1 MNMGKELSNGKMDK
15 EAIKHTIQTKYLNSY
30 KVIVAGGRDFDNYE
44 FLKEKL
50 DEISKMAQEKI
61 REITNSQ
68 ELNDLKVKVLGK
80 KGELT
85 EILKGMGQIA
95 AEQRPVVGSMINN
108 VRKEIEELISNK
120 EEEFKQKE
128 LKEKLEK
135 EKIDVT
141 LPAKKVKRG
150 SKHPL
155 NRIIEEVEDLFVSMG
170 YDVVSGPELETD
182 EYCFERLNL
191 PKGHPARDM
200 QDSFYI
206 TEEYL
211 LRTQTSAVQ
220 ARTMMAN
227 EEKSPIRVICPG
239 KTYRK
244 EDDATHSH
252 QFNQVEGLVIDKNI
266 TFADLKGTLE
276 VFMKHMLGENTELR
290 FRPSYFPFTEPSYE
304 VDVTCFKCGGKG
316 CNLCKQ
322 TGWIELLGSGMVHP
336 NVLKMNGYDPEKYS
350 GFAFGTGLD
359 RLAMFKYG
367 ITDMRLLYTNDV
379 RFLSQFDRKD

>member
-1 MNMGKELSNGKMDK
+1 MEEK
-15 EAIKHTIQTKYLNSY
+15 IKQIRVK
-30 KVIVAGGRDFDNYE
+30 AE
-44 FLKEKL
+44 
-50 DEISKMAQEKI
+50 DEISKIETI
-61 REITNSQ
+61 HD
-68 ELNDLKVKVLGK
+68 LNEVKVKILGK

-85 EILKGMGQIA
+85 EILRGMGSLSS
-95 AEQRPVVGSMINN
+95 EERPVIGNLVNK
-108 VRKEIEELISNK
+108 VRDEIEGLITSKETELK
-120 EEEFKQKE
+120 KKE
-128 LKEKLEK
+128 LQEKLQS

-141 LPAKKVKRG
+141 LPATKVKRG

-206 TEEYL
+206 TTEYL

-220 ARTMMAN
+220 ARAMMAN
-227 EEKSPIRVICPG
+227 TEKTPIRIIVPG
-239 KTYRK
+239 KTYRR

-252 QFNQVEGLVIDKNI
+252 QFNQVEGLVVDKNI
-266 TFADLKGTLE
+266 SFADLKGTLE
-276 VFMKHMLGENTELR
+276 IFMRKMLGENTQLR

-316 CNLCKQ
+316 CNLCKH
-322 TGWIELLGSGMVHP
+322 TGWIELLGSGVVHP
-336 NVLKMNGYDPEKYS
+336 NVLLMNGYDPDVYS

-379 RFLSQFDRKD
+379 KFLSQFDRKD

>member
-1 MNMGKELSNGKMDK
+1 M
-15 EAIKHTIQTKYLNSY
+15 
-30 KVIVAGGRDFDNYE
+30 
-44 FLKEKL
+44 KEKL
-50 DEISKMAQEKI
+50 ESIKKLAEEKVSKIQE
-61 REITNSQ
+61 RQ
-68 ELNDLKVKVLGK
+68 DLNDLKVKILGK

-85 EILKGMGQIA
+85 EILRGMGSLSPEERPKMGSLVNSVR
-95 AEQRPVVGSMINN
+95 AEIETLIN
-108 VRKEIEELISNK
+108 KKEQEIEE
-120 EEEFKQKE
+120 KE
-128 LKEKLEK
+128 LAKKLED
-135 EKIDVT
+135 EKIDIS
-141 LPAKKVKRG
+141 LPGTKVKRG

-155 NRIIEEVEDLFVSMG
+155 NRVIEEVEDLFVSMG

-206 TEEYL
+206 TSEYL

-227 EEKSPIRVICPG
+227 EEKTPIRVICPG

-266 TFADLKGTLE
+266 SFADLKGTLE
-276 VFMKHMLGENTELR
+276 IFMKKMLGENTKLR
-290 FRPSYFPFTEPSYE
+290 FRPSYFPFTEPSFE
-304 VDVTCFKCGGKG
+304 VDVSCFKCGGKG

-336 NVLKMNGYDPEKYS
+336 NVLKMNGYDPEVYS

-367 ITDMRLLYTNDV
+367 ITDMRLLYANDV
-379 RFLSQFDRKD
+379 KFLSQFDRMDK

>member
-1 MNMGKELSNGKMDK
+1 METQVNE
-15 EAIKHTIQTKYLNSY
+15 IKLN
-30 KVIVAGGRDFDNYE
+30 A
-44 FLKEKL
+44 L
-50 DEISKMAQEKI
+50 DEIEKASNL
-61 REITNSQ
+61 REL
-68 ELNDLKVKVLGK
+68 EDVRVKYLGK
-80 KGELT
+80 KGQLT
-85 EILKGMGQIA
+85 AILKTMGSLA
-95 AEQRPVVGSMINN
+95 PEDRPKLGSVVNQAKTELESKITD
-108 VRKEIEELISNK
+108 KEVILQKEELNR
-120 EEEFKQKE
+120 
-128 LKEKLEK
+128 KLES
-135 EKIDVT
+135 ERIDVS
-141 LPAKKVKRG
+141 LPSSKIIRG

-155 NRIIEEVEDLFVSMG
+155 TRVIEEIEDLFVSMG

-206 TEEYL
+206 TPEYL

-220 ARTMMAN
+220 ARAMMAN
-227 EEKSPIRVICPG
+227 KEKTPIRIIVPG
-239 KTYRK
+239 KTYRR

-266 TFADLKGTLE
+266 SFADLKGTLE
-276 VFMKHMLGENTELR
+276 IFMKHMLGENTELR

-304 VDVTCFKCGGKG
+304 VDVSCFKCGGKG

-322 TGWIELLGSGMVHP
+322 TGWIELLGSGIVHP
-336 NVLKMNGYDPEKYS
+336 NVLKMNGYDPEVYS

-367 ITDMRLLYTNDV
+367 ITDIRLLYSNDV
-379 RFLSQFDRKD
+379 RFLNQFDRKDQ

>member
-1 MNMGKELSNGKMDK
+1 MKERL
-15 EAIKHTIQTKYLNSY
+15 E
-30 KVIVAGGRDFDNYE
+30 
-44 FLKEKL
+44 
-50 DEISKMAQEKI
+50 EISKMTKEKV
-61 REITNSQ
+61 EQITTSQ
-68 ELNDLKVKVLGK
+68 ELKELKAKVLGK
-80 KGELT
+80 KSELT
-85 EILKGMGQIA
+85 EILRGMGQIA
-95 AEQRPVVGSMINN
+95 AEQRPVVGELVNK
-108 VRKEIEELISNK
+108 VRTEIEEMIDSK
-120 EEEFKQKE
+120 EKEFEEAE
-128 LKEKLEK
+128 LKRKVEA
-135 EKIDVT
+135 EKIDIT
-141 LPAKKVKRG
+141 LPATRIKRG
-150 SKHPL
+150 SIHPL
-155 NRIIEEVEDLFVSMG
+155 NRIIEDVEDLFVSMG
-170 YDVVSGPELETD
+170 YDVITGPELETD

-191 PKGHPARDM
+191 PKDHPARDM

-206 TEEYL
+206 TTEYL
-211 LRTQTSAVQ
+211 LRTQTSSVQ

-227 EEKSPIRVICPG
+227 TEKTPIRMICPG

-252 QFNQVEGLVIDKNI
+252 QFNQVEGLVVDKDI
-266 TFADLKGTLE
+266 SFANLKGTLE
-276 VFMKHMLGENTELR
+276 VFVKRLLGEKTQLR

-304 VDVTCFKCGGKG
+304 VDATCFKCGGKG

-336 NVLKMNGYDPEKYS
+336 NVLKMNGYDPDVYS

>member
-1 MNMGKELSNGKMDK
+1 M
-15 EAIKHTIQTKYLNSY
+15 
-30 KVIVAGGRDFDNYE
+30 
-44 FLKEKL
+44 KEKL
-50 DEISKMAQEKI
+50 EEISKLTKEKV
-61 REITNSQ
+61 EQITTSQ
-68 ELNDLKVKVLGK
+68 ELKELKAKVLGK
-80 KGELT
+80 KSELT
-85 EILKGMGQIA
+85 EILRGMGQIA
-95 AEQRPVVGSMINN
+95 AEQRPVVGELVNK
-108 VRKEIEELISNK
+108 VRTEIEEMIDSK
-120 EEEFKQKE
+120 EKEFEEAE
-128 LKEKLEK
+128 LKRKVEA
-135 EKIDVT
+135 EKIDIT
-141 LPAKKVKRG
+141 LPATRIKRG
-150 SKHPL
+150 SIHPL
-155 NRIIEEVEDLFVSMG
+155 NRIIEDVEDLFVSMG
-170 YDVVSGPELETD
+170 YDVVTGPELETD

-191 PKGHPARDM
+191 PKDHPARDM

-206 TEEYL
+206 TTEYL
-211 LRTQTSAVQ
+211 LRTQTSSVQ

-227 EEKSPIRVICPG
+227 TEKTPIRMICPG

-252 QFNQVEGLVIDKNI
+252 QFNQVEGLVVDKDI
-266 TFADLKGTLE
+266 SFANLKGTLE
-276 VFMKHMLGENTELR
+276 VFVKRLLGEKTQLR

-304 VDVTCFKCGGKG
+304 VDATCFKCGGKG

-336 NVLKMNGYDPEKYS
+336 NVLKMNGYDPDVYS

>member
-1 MNMGKELSNGKMDK
+1 MKEQIENLKNQALEEIAKA
-15 EAIKHTIQTKYLNSY
+15 ENS
-30 KVIVAGGRDFDNYE
+30 K
-44 FLKEKL
+44 
-50 DEISKMAQEKI
+50 
-61 REITNSQ
+61 
-68 ELNDLKVKVLGK
+68 ELNDLRVKYLGK

-85 EILKGMGQIA
+85 SILRGMG
-95 AEQRPVVGSMINN
+95 ELSPEERPKMGALVNSAKQEVENEIQE
-108 VRKEIEELISNK
+108 KE
-120 EEEFKQKE
+120 KE
-128 LKEKLEK
+128 LAKKELQERLEK
-135 EKIDVT
+135 EEIDIT
-141 LPAKKVKRG
+141 LPSQKIRRG

-155 NRIIEEVEDLFVSMG
+155 NRVIEEVEDLFVSMG

-206 TEEYL
+206 TPEYL

-227 EEKSPIRVICPG
+227 EEKTPIRVIVPG
-239 KTYRK
+239 KTFRR

-252 QFNQVEGLVIDKNI
+252 QFNQVEGLVVDKNI
-266 TFADLKGTLE
+266 SLADLKGTLE
-276 VFMKHMLGENTELR
+276 VFMKKMLGQNTELR

-322 TGWIELLGSGMVHP
+322 TGWIELLGSGIVHP
-336 NVLKMNGYDPEKYS
+336 NVLKMNGYDPEEYS
-350 GFAFGTGLD
+350 GFAFGVGLD

-367 ITDMRLLYTNDV
+367 ITDIRLLYQNDV
-379 RFLSQFDRKD
+379 RFLKQFDRKDEENEIKY

>member
-1 MNMGKELSNGKMDK
+1 MEEQIKNIEKSALEELKNCTD
-15 EAIKHTIQTKYLNSY
+15 IKNLEELRVKY
-30 KVIVAGGRDFDNYE
+30 
-44 FLKEKL
+44 
-50 DEISKMAQEKI
+50 
-61 REITNSQ
+61 
-68 ELNDLKVKVLGK
+68 LGK

-85 EILKGMGQIA
+85 ALLKMMGSLSKEERPVIGSLVNKVRDELEEIISSNEKILKK
-95 AEQRPVVGSMINN
+95 
-108 VRKEIEELISNK
+108 KEIDK
-120 EEEFKQKE
+120 
-128 LKEKLEK
+128 KLES

-141 LPAKKVKRG
+141 LPSSKIKRG
-150 SKHPL
+150 SKHPI

-206 TEEYL
+206 TTEYL

-220 ARTMMAN
+220 ARAMMAN
-227 EEKSPIRVICPG
+227 EEKTPIRIIVPG
-239 KTYRK
+239 KTYRR

-252 QFNQVEGLVIDKNI
+252 QFNQVEGLVIDKDI

-276 VFMKHMLGENTELR
+276 VFMKHMLGENTKLR

-304 VDVTCFKCGGKG
+304 VDVSCFKCMGKG
-316 CNLCKQ
+316 CNLCKH

-336 NVLKMNGYDPEKYS
+336 NVLKVNGYDPEKYT

-367 ITDMRLLYTNDV
+367 ITDMRLLYANDV
-379 RFLSQFDRKD
+379 RFLNQFDRMDK

>member
-1 MNMGKELSNGKMDK
+1 MKDK
-15 EAIKHTIQTKYLNSY
+15 IEEI
-30 KVIVAGGRDFDNYE
+30 
-44 FLKEKL
+44 EKNAL
-50 DEISKMAQEKI
+50 
-61 REITNSQ
+61 Q
-68 ELNDLKVKVLGK
+68 ELDNCSNLKSLEDLRVKYLGK

-85 EILKGMGQIA
+85 ALLKMMGTLSK
-95 AEQRPVVGSMINN
+95 EERPVIGSLVNK
-108 VRKEIEELISNK
+108 VRDELEDIITSKE
-120 EEEFKQKE
+120 KE
-128 LKEKLEK
+128 LKKKEIAEKLES

-141 LPAKKVKRG
+141 LPSSKIRRG
-150 SKHPL
+150 SKHPI
-155 NRIIEEVEDLFVSMG
+155 NRVIEEVEDLFVSMG

-206 TEEYL
+206 TTEYL

-220 ARTMMAN
+220 ARAMMDN
-227 EEKSPIRVICPG
+227 KEKSPIRIIVPG
-239 KTYRK
+239 KTYRR

-276 VFMKHMLGENTELR
+276 VFMKHMLGENTKLR

-304 VDVTCFKCGGKG
+304 VDVSCFKCGGKG

-336 NVLKMNGYDPEKYS
+336 NVLRVNGYDPDKYT

-367 ITDMRLLYTNDV
+367 ITDMRLLYANDV
-379 RFLSQFDRKD
+379 RFLEQFDRKDI

>member
-1 MNMGKELSNGKMDK
+1 M
-15 EAIKHTIQTKYLNSY
+15 
-30 KVIVAGGRDFDNYE
+30 
-44 FLKEKL
+44 KEKL
-50 DEISKMAQEKI
+50 EEISKLTKEKV
-61 REITNSQ
+61 EQITTSQ
-68 ELNDLKVKVLGK
+68 ELKELKAKVLGK
-80 KGELT
+80 KSELT
-85 EILKGMGQIA
+85 EILRGMGQIA
-95 AEQRPVVGSMINN
+95 AEQRPVVGELVNK
-108 VRKEIEELISNK
+108 VRTEIEEMIDSK
-120 EEEFKQKE
+120 EKEFEEAE
-128 LKEKLEK
+128 LKTKLEA
-135 EKIDVT
+135 EKIDIT
-141 LPAKKVKRG
+141 LPATRIKRG
-150 SKHPL
+150 SIHRL
-155 NRIIEEVEDLFVSMG
+155 NRIIEDVEDLFVSMG
-170 YDVVSGPELETD
+170 YDVVTGPELVTD

-191 PKGHPARDM
+191 PKDHPARDM

-206 TEEYL
+206 TTEYL
-211 LRTQTSAVQ
+211 LRTQTSSVQ

-227 EEKSPIRVICPG
+227 TEKTPIRMICPG

-252 QFNQVEGLVIDKNI
+252 QFNQVEGLVVDKDI
-266 TFADLKGTLE
+266 SFANLKGTLE
-276 VFMKHMLGENTELR
+276 VFVKRLLGEKTQLR

-304 VDVTCFKCGGKG
+304 VDATCFKCGGKG

-336 NVLKMNGYDPEKYS
+336 NVLKMNGYDPDVYS

>member
-1 MNMGKELSNGKMDK
+1 MKEQISKIQK
-15 EAIKHTIQTKYLNSY
+15 EALENVEKSK
-30 KVIVAGGRDFDNYE
+30 D
-44 FLKEKL
+44 LK
-50 DEISKMAQEKI
+50 
-61 REITNSQ
+61 
-68 ELNDLKVKVLGK
+68 ELNDIRVKYLGK

-85 EILKGMGQIA
+85 LLLRQMGNLSAEERPIMGAAVNTAKQEVEDKIQEKEEIL
-95 AEQRPVVGSMINN
+95 R
-108 VRKEIEELISNK
+108 
-120 EEEFKQKE
+120 
-128 LKEKLEK
+128 KLELAQK
-135 EKIDVT
+135 LENEDIDIT
-141 LPAKKVKRG
+141 LPSKKIKRG

-155 NRIIEEVEDLFVSMG
+155 NRVIEEVEDLFVSMG

-206 TEEYL
+206 TPDYL

-227 EEKSPIRVICPG
+227 EEKTPIRVIVPG
-239 KTYRK
+239 KTFRR

-252 QFNQVEGLVIDKNI
+252 QFNQVEGLVVDKNI
-266 TFADLKGTLE
+266 SLADLKGTLE
-276 VFMKHMLGENTELR
+276 VFMKKMLGQNTELR

-322 TGWIELLGSGMVHP
+322 TGWIELLGSGIVHP

-350 GFAFGTGLD
+350 GFAFGVGLD

-367 ITDMRLLYTNDV
+367 ITDIRLLYQNDV
-379 RFLSQFDRKD
+379 RFLKQFDRKDEENEIKY